1 MWRKEDGN
9 PQAPEVSSGTANPTA
24 GKTASTGANGPV
36 SASGK
41 VPASVSQG
49 IKIKGELTGS
59 EDLFIDGT
67 VDGRVTLTNSTLT
80 VGPNAVVKADIVA
93 RELVVRG
100 KAEGKFTASER
111 VQIWHTAKVHGD
123 IKSERISIEEGAQVQ
138 GKLEAGK
145 PVSLSGGDT
154 ASQQSKKSD
163 ANKTKETESSKSKDT
178 HLSDQKAASGAS
190 AGAD

>member
-9 PQAPEVSSGTANPTA
+9 PQSSEVAA
-24 GKTASTGANGPV
+24 G
-36 SASGK
+36 SASGPGK
-41 VPASVSQG
+41 STTGTGNVSAKAPACVSQG

-67 VDGRVTLTNSTLT
+67 VDGKITLTNSTLT
-80 VGPNAVVKADIVA
+80 VGPNAIVRAEIVA

-100 KAEGKFTASER
+100 RAEGTFTASER
-111 VQIWHTAKVHGD
+111 VQIWHSARVEGD
-123 IKSERISIEEGAQVQ
+123 ITAERISIEEGAEMH

-145 PVSLSGGDT
+145 P
-154 ASQQSKKSD
+154 ASVAAAHSAHHGKKD
-163 ANKTKETESSKSKDT
+163 SSKSKE
-178 HLSDQKAASGAS
+178 SNSGSEKTTSGAAS